1 MPCPGGGP
9 KDLPPGPWSVRK
21 FALDE
26 HLIVSFL
33 RGDTGL
39 VVQHL
44 DLPADARVIGARPFG
59 TDTHIFIQSASYE
72 ARTCQCDIPTIRV
85 NFDLPAPAPDPEPE
99 AEPEDE
105 A

>member
-26 HLIVSFL
+26 NLIVSFL

-44 DLPADARVIGARPFG
+44 DIPEDAKVIGARPFG
-59 TDTHIFIQSASYE
+59 TDTHIFIESKSYE

-85 NFDLPAPAPDPEPE
+85 NFDLPKPPAPPI
-99 AEPEDE
+99 EDE
-105 A
+105 EA